1 MARYLLIDK
10 LKERSVL
17 FYEGIKKH
25 VRAKGELPWSLQIF
39 IATFSWLVLF
49 LILFF
54 IWNPDTRWIII
65 IIAMV
70 FSFLSVELLNR
81 AIKKSLTKDSD
92 KIEDF
97 EDVEEDIE
105 KSINRN
111 SIILNEHVNRGGVV
125 LVKKEKNNASL
136 TPIVAL
142 KVSSIST
149 DTSSYLGNLSSITKQ
164 KLSLK
169 FHLSIVDS
177 SQYELFLL
185 KGPIIK
191 CRIKKVF
198 GTIKKFNELF
208 YNEVFDL
215 ILDLKRETKI
225 DFDVLESEMLKETFP
240 TFGLIIDLND
250 DNQLLR
256 ENIIIPKSTKDDT
269 TEISN
274 HDDVLEKNEKVISKG
289 EEEIVRELEEVKQ
302 EDRELEDKKK
312 KIKEMLLQELNF
324 SFDSFLN
331 TSKAYYK
338 KSIENQLEQKYPIPT
353 EKFLKTVSLF
363 CHKEQIPFFYPSYS
377 YLNKI
382 DQFHKI
388 ELPSSS
394 EVEIYISKLANEYTS
409 ILIPPEVKEQLSSFL
424 VQKSKNGNT
433 NSSSNNDDDSTE
445 KLSSIPKAPS
455 NTKMDFLAEG
465 GS

>member
-1 MARYLLIDK
+1 MARYLLIAK

-17 FYEGIKKH
+17 FSEGIKKH
-25 VRAKGELPWSLQIF
+25 VRTKGELPWSIQILT
-39 IATFSWLVLF
+39 ATFSWLVLF

-81 AIKKSLTKDSD
+81 VIKKSIAKDSEEIAVYD
-92 KIEDF
+92 
-97 EDVEEDIE
+97 DVEEDIE
-105 KSINRN
+105 ESIYRN
-111 SIILNEHVNRGGVV
+111 SMILNEHVNRGGVI

-136 TPIVAL
+136 VPIVAL

-149 DTSSYLGNLSSITKQ
+149 DTSSYLGNLSSVTKQ

-177 SQYELFLL
+177 SKYEIFLL

-208 YNEVFDL
+208 FNEVFDL

-225 DFDVLESEMLKETFP
+225 DFDVLESEMLKEIYP
-240 TFGLIIDLND
+240 AFGLIIDLNEN
-250 DNQLLR
+250 NQLLLER
-256 ENIIIPKSTKDDT
+256 KIIPKSTEEDT
-269 TEISN
+269 TEISD
-274 HDDVLEKNEKVISKG
+274 HDDVLEKNKKVTSKG
-289 EEEIVRELEEVKQ
+289 EGIARELEEVQ
-302 EDRELEDKKK
+302 EDKALEDKKK

-338 KSIENQLEQKYPIPT
+338 KSIENQLEQKYLIPI
-353 EKFLKTVSLF
+353 EQFLKTVSLF

-382 DQFHKI
+382 EQFHKI

-394 EVEIYISKLANEYTS
+394 EVEIYITKLANEYTS
-409 ILIPPEVKEQLSSFL
+409 IQIPPEVKEQLNSFL
-424 VQKSKNGNT
+424 VQKSKNGHI

-455 NTKMDFLAEG
+455 NTKVDIVVEG

>member
-1 MARYLLIDK
+1 MARYLLIAK
-10 LKERSVL
+10 LKERSAL
-17 FYEGIKKH
+17 FSERIKKH
-25 VRAKGELPWSLQIF
+25 VRTKGELPWSIQILT
-39 IATFSWLVLF
+39 ATFSWLVLF
-49 LILFF
+49 LILLF

-81 AIKKSLTKDSD
+81 VIKKSIAKDSEE
-92 KIEDF
+92 IEVY

-105 KSINRN
+105 RSINRN

-136 TPIVAL
+136 IPIVAL

-177 SQYELFLL
+177 SQYEIFLL

-191 CRIKKVF
+191 CRTKKVF

-225 DFDVLESEMLKETFP
+225 DFDILESEMLKELFP
-240 TFGLIIDLND
+240 TFGIIIDLN
-250 DNQLLR
+250 NNNLLLH
-256 ENIIIPKSTKDDT
+256 EKKIVPKSTKEDI
-269 TEISN
+269 TEISE

-289 EEEIVRELEEVKQ
+289 EEIVRELEEVKQ
-302 EDRELEDKKK
+302 EDSVLENTKK
-312 KIKEMLLQELNF
+312 KIKELLLQELNF

-338 KSIENQLEQKYPIPT
+338 KSIENQLEQKYSIPT
-353 EKFLKTVSLF
+353 EKFLSTVSLF

-394 EVEIYISKLANEYTS
+394 EVEIYITKLANEYTS
-409 ILIPPEVKEQLSSFL
+409 ILIPTEVKEQLSSFL

-433 NSSSNNDDDSTE
+433 DSSSNNDDNSTE

-455 NTKMDFLAEG
+455 NTKMDILVEG
-465 GS
+465 GT